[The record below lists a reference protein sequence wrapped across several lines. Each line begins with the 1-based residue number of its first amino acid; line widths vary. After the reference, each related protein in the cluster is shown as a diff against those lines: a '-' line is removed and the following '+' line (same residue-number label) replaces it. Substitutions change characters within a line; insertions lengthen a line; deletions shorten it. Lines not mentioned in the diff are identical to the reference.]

1 MIRMILIALVV
12 GLTILCGASIALY
25 QYFGWKGLIAVPFV
39 VLVVIWLIKKDQD
52 PYAAEHAKEALNFSL
67 PPTIAAV
74 VVILRR
80 DRVTTEEASRETPYA
95 VATEGMKRCPSC
107 GMGNLV
113 TDDTCSSCGKR
124 LPG

>member
-1 MIRMILIALVV
+1 MDQSTQILALVLV
-12 GLTILCGASIALY
+12 AAL
-25 QYFGWKGLIAVPFV
+25 G
-39 VLVVIWLIKKDQD
+39 
-52 PYAAEHAKEALNFSL
+52 
-67 PPTIAAV
+67 IAAV
-74 VVILRR
+74 VLILRR
-80 DRVTTEEASRETPYA
+80 DRVTAEEVTRETPFA